1 MFYNDGNIFLTTYFK
16 ALDFIELFDLKFNSN
31 SRFEI
36 LSIKEF
42 LDDCLMYLCI
52 SLMVLK
58 IL

>member
-1 MFYNDGNIFLTTYFK
+1 MFYNDGNIFLTTYFE

-36 LSIKEF
+36 LSIIDF